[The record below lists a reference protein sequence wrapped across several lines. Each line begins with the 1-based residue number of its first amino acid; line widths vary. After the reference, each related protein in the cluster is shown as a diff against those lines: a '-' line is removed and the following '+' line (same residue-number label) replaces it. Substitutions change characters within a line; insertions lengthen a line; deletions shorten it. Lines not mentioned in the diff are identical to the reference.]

1 MLKEDILENYKYLN
15 RLAESK
21 CGSRADAEDLVSETM
36 LAAFAYLN
44 RGGIIEHPRTWLA
57 NTFMHKFNSALRQK
71 YRQPTVTYGEGM
83 TYLASEEDF
92 EEEFMRSQEAAE
104 LRRELLRL
112 SKSYREVLI
121 RYYFSGE
128 SVGEIAGALGLP
140 EGTVKRR
147 LFDGRVQIRK
157 GLENMS
163 INENRMPGRLKLSF
177 AGRDG
182 KDGRPMSLVDGDLIA
197 QNILMIAYEKPLKIS
212 EISRQIDIPAPYIE
226 PIIEKLTDGE
236 LMVQIGDD
244 KYYTD
249 FIIHN
254 PERSQGIREKQ
265 VGFVKEN
272 FDVFWEPMSNVIESV
287 RKLNCVKS
295 FNPRQ
300 LKKLERWAV
309 MRLLQDFR
317 FKCQDSDFYKPDR
330 RDGGKWC
337 AMAWAYPA
345 DYKPSKT
352 DGLYSFSGCRTSSDW
367 SEDGKIL
374 FATSEFDTTLWDNP
388 TRWWAI
394 ERNGG
399 IESLR
404 KLLWALYKGFPIEDS
419 GTGILTLENIDSL
432 IAETGTLA
440 REDGKLI
447 ADIPII
453 CGKTAQ
459 MLEDI
464 VRSQVDKLY
473 LKLGSLFEKFI
484 ANNLESIPSHLKSV
498 PDYQRHPA
506 DNTTM
511 AAVREAY
518 ERELHLHDVN
528 FCCPPMVMIYY
539 EENLE

>member
-1 MLKEDILENYKYLN
+1 MLKEEIIENYGYLN

-21 CGSRADAEDLVSETM
+21 CRSRTDAEDLVSETM
-36 LAAFAYLN
+36 LAAFAYLK
-44 RGGIIEHPRTWLA
+44 RGGVIEHPRTWLA

-71 YRQPTVTYGEGM
+71 YRRPTVTYGDGM
-83 TYLASEEDF
+83 TDLFSEEDF

-112 SKSYREVLI
+112 SKTYREVLI

-128 SVGEIAGALGLP
+128 SVGEIAVELGLP

-157 GLENMS
+157 GLEDMS
-163 INENRMPGRLKLSF
+163 INENRMPGRLYLSF

-182 KDGRPMSLVDGDLIA
+182 KDGRPMSLVEGDLIA

-212 EISRQIDIPAPYIE
+212 EISRQIGIPAPYLE
-226 PIIEKLTDGE
+226 PIIEKLADGE
-236 LMVQIGDD
+236 LMVKTSDD

-249 FIIHN
+249 FIIHD
-254 PERSQGIREKQ
+254 PERSQGIRDKQ

-272 FDVFWEPMSNVIESV
+272 FDVFWEHMSNVIEAT
-287 RKLNCVKS
+287 RRLDCVKG

-300 LKKLERWAV
+300 LKKLERWPV

-317 FKCQDSDFYKPDR
+317 FRCQDSDFYKPDR

-374 FATSEFDTTLWDNP
+374 FATSEFDTTLWDHP
-388 TRWWAI
+388 SRWWRI
-394 ERNGG
+394 EKNGG
-399 IESLR
+399 YESFR
-404 KLLWALYKGFPIEDS
+404 KLLWTLYKGGPVEETTS
-419 GTGILTLENIDSL
+419 TLTLESIDCL
-432 IAETGTLA
+432 ISETGTLA
-440 REDGKLI
+440 REEGKLI

-453 CGKTAQ
+453 SAKTAQ

-464 VRSQVDKLY
+464 IHSEVDKLY
-473 LKLGSLFEKFI
+473 SKLGSLFKKFI
-484 ANNLESIPSHLKSV
+484 AENLEPIPSHLKSV
-498 PDYQRHPA
+498 PDYQRHPH
-506 DNTTM
+506 DDTTM

-518 ERELHLHDVN
+518 ERGLHLHDID
-528 FCCPPMVMIYY
+528 FCCPPMIMIYY
-539 EENLE
+539 EENLK